1 MRSINMK
8 QPLFKPFILLLQ
20 RFLFMPY
27 KYLQYFPM
35 ESAAKVREN
44 IKSMNS
50 NYSQAIWNCKKE
62 HEEIMVLNTNE
73 DGVWE
78 QKSK

>member
-1 MRSINMK
+1 
-8 QPLFKPFILLLQ
+8 
-20 RFLFMPY
+20 
-27 KYLQYFPM
+27 M
-35 ESAAKVREN
+35 ESAANVREN

-73 DGVWE
+73 EGVWDGE
-78 QKSK
+78 KKK

>member
-1 MRSINMK
+1 
-8 QPLFKPFILLLQ
+8 
-20 RFLFMPY
+20 
-27 KYLQYFPM
+27 M

-73 DGVWE
+73 EGVWE
-78 QKSK
+78 KKVNRI